1 MARKPERWTTR
12 SYITT
17 KSSGSEDT
25 RLMIERVYELQRQSD
40 GSWTATLIETQRSI
54 PEEEQDQIMRECIKD
69 TGRILSDHIS
79 NEDSSLAPGIYKITD
94 LLQA

>member
-12 SYITT
+12 SFITT
-17 KSSGSEDT
+17 KSGSEDT

-40 GSWTATLIETQRSI
+40 GRWIAELIEAHRSI
-54 PEEEQDQIMRECIKD
+54 PQKEQDQIMRECYRD
-69 TGRILSDHIS
+69 SGRIMSDHIS
-79 NEDSSLAPGIYKITD
+79 NEDSSLVSGIYKITD

>member
-1 MARKPERWTTR
+1 MARKTERWTTR

-25 RLMIERVYELQRQSD
+25 RLMIERVYELQRQPD
-40 GSWTATLIETQRSI
+40 GSWTATLIETHRSI
-54 PEEEQDQIMRECIKD
+54 PQEEQDEIMRECIKD

-79 NEDSSLAPGIYKITD
+79 NEESLLASGIYKITD